1 MAMNVFLL
9 SLINFLIAG
18 TLAVAQ
24 EKAKTA
30 QKLKDAVSCNEFA
43 ALAKQAMG
51 QSIGVDQCHI
61 ISEETVFNIKGHK
74 FRRVELRLSG
84 GVEGWASRE
93 KGSRAIYFT
102 DGPDFVFTQSGLT
115 GLRSRGVGR
124 YEAST
129 GHGMTIFYPE
139 DARNWNGKLYITAH
153 GAGSYGSIGALTPRD
168 PNNKFNP
175 LAGINRYVSL
185 MIDKGYAVAHTM
197 RSSDRTRGDV
207 TVTLEDGSSLTNFN
221 LSSHAGLLTS
231 WAELARNML
240 SQRAGARPRRIYF
253 YGHSAGG
260 FWGRQVN
267 YQPGANVDSDGKPLF
282 DGFLLDDAG
291 GGLWLP
297 KFLVDNKDVLFATD
311 EDRAR
316 FAKQIDVTHVL
327 YAGETGDYL
336 EQKRENARLL
346 RAKGLGSK
354 HRMYEFR
361 GVSHFDAGQV
371 SRRDLVSQTLDLTG
385 SFDSLLDRL
394 DAWVEKDVSPPPTK
408 SDLMELAGANKDG
421 VIKNPAIALPE
432 VACPLGV
439 YYIFPPGVDPG
450 RRGGQET
457 AFARFDGVNLE
468 PLDARGQFV
477 DMNGNGVRDKRETV
491 TQAWQRLGLLKAG
504 QKLTQALYAGCV
516 KAAASR
522 LVNEGLL
529 PKRAGEHYIEKAG
542 KTWFGENGALN

>member
-1 MAMNVFLL
+1 
-9 SLINFLIAG
+9 
-18 TLAVAQ
+18 
-24 EKAKTA
+24 
-30 QKLKDAVSCNEFA
+30 
-43 ALAKQAMG
+43 
-51 QSIGVDQCHI
+51 
-61 ISEETVFNIKGHK
+61 
-74 FRRVELRLSG
+74 
-84 GVEGWASRE
+84 
-93 KGSRAIYFT
+93 
-102 DGPDFVFTQSGLT
+102 
-115 GLRSRGVGR
+115 
-124 YEAST
+124 
-129 GHGMTIFYPE
+129 
-139 DARNWNGKLYITAH
+139 
-153 GAGSYGSIGALTPRD
+153 
-168 PNNKFNP
+168 
-175 LAGINRYVSL
+175 
-185 MIDKGYAVAHTM
+185 
-197 RSSDRTRGDV
+197 V

-221 LSSHAGLLTS
+221 LSSHVGLLTS
-231 WAELARNML
+231 WAQLARNML
-240 SQRAGARPRRIYF
+240 SQRVGARPKRIYF

-267 YQPGANVDSDGKPLF
+267 YQPGVNVDSDGKPLF

-297 KFLVDNKDVLFATD
+297 KLLVDNKDVLFATD

-316 FAKQIDVTHVL
+316 FTKQIDVTHAL

-336 EQKRENARLL
+336 DKKRENARLL

-385 SFDSLLDRL
+385 LFDSLVDRL

-408 SDLMELAGANKDG
+408 SDLMELAGANKEG
-421 VIKNPAIALPE
+421 VSKNPGIALPE

-439 YYIFPPGVDPG
+439 HYIFPPGVDPG

-468 PLDARGQFV
+468 PLDGRGQFL
-477 DMNGNGVRDKRETV
+477 DMNGNGVQDKRETV

-516 KAAASR
+516 KAAASK

-529 PKRAGEHYIEKAG
+529 PKRVGEHYSERAG